1 MSLSGTSVEKASGYK
16 MYVNGKILAQGLR
29 CDVNGWSDFVFAPD
43 YELMPLEKVAQYIA
57 TEHHLPNVPSEAEVK
72 AQGIDIA
79 EMNAILL
86 RKIEENTLYL
96 LQMKKENEELRA
108 EINQINS
115 K

>member
-1 MSLSGTSVEKASGYK
+1 
-16 MYVNGKILAQGLR
+16 
-29 CDVNGWSDFVFAPD
+29 VNGWSDFVFAPD
-43 YELMPLEKVAQYIA
+43 YELMPLAKVEQYIA
-57 TEHHLPNVPSEAEVK
+57 KEHHLPNVPSEAEVR

-96 LQMKKENEELRA
+96 LQMKKENEVLRA
-108 EINQINS
+108 EINQMKS